1 MFYKIKEIKACD
13 DLKLQA
19 EFTNGVKK
27 EYDVRN
33 MFPVYEQMKALENQE
48 LFQKAYVS
56 PGGYAVIWSDQL
68 DLDASDIWEDGVI
81 IE

>member
-33 MFPVYEQMKALENQE
+33 MFPVYEPMKELENPE
-48 LFQKAYVS
+48 LFRKVHVS
-56 PGGYAVIWSDQL
+56 PGGYAVIWNDQL
-68 DLDASDIWEDGVI
+68 DLDANDIWEDGVV